1 MARFPEKL
9 WTAPELLIYD
19 RHPPQGT
26 PKGDVY
32 SFGIIL
38 QEIALRN
45 GPFYVEGMDLSPK
58 GKHSCPVQA
67 AGRSADP
74 HGIKWPGAFKSANM
88 QQTETLIW
96 NSNSNQSTQT

>member
-1 MARFPEKL
+1 MFLEKL

-26 PKGDVY
+26 QKGDVY

-45 GPFYVEGMDLSPK
+45 GPFYVDGMDLSPK
-58 GKHSCPVQA
+58 GKTNYANKCRLAFIEITRELEA
-67 AGRSADP
+67 ALRSG
-74 HGIKWPGAFKSANM
+74 H
-88 QQTETLIW
+88 
-96 NSNSNQSTQT
+96 

>member
-1 MARFPEKL
+1 MFSFHVSGKL

-19 RHPPQGT
+19 RPPPQGT
-26 PKGDVY
+26 QKGDVY

-58 GKHSCPVQA
+58 GVHL
-67 AGRSADP
+67 
-74 HGIKWPGAFKSANM
+74 KSFTFLRA
-88 QQTETLIW
+88 
-96 NSNSNQSTQT
+96 

>member
-1 MARFPEKL
+1 MAWLASDRPARTTTRTPSTQVSVLERVLFFCGVLGGSVSVTPVSAEKL

-26 PKGDVY
+26 QKGDVY

-45 GPFYVEGMDLSPK
+45 GPFYVDGMDLSPK
-58 GKHSCPVQA
+58 GENVR
-67 AGRSADP
+67 RS
-74 HGIKWPGAFKSANM
+74 
-88 QQTETLIW
+88 
-96 NSNSNQSTQT
+96 